1 MNPTD
6 FDYLS
11 ALIKGQ
17 SGLVLTPDK
26 LYLLESRLMPIA
38 RTRGIAGLTE
48 LVAAVRGR
56 ADKQLLNEIVEAM
69 TTNES
74 FFFRDSGMFDRFR
87 DEVLPALI
95 QNRSSSKRLRIW
107 CAAASSGQEPYS
119 IAIILKEAEA
129 ALAGWNIEI
138 IGTDISLEILNRAR
152 SGVYTQ
158 FEVQRGVPT
167 AILLKYFDRDG
178 DNWRIKESL
187 RSMVQYKP
195 FNLLHDLRPMGRF
208 DVIFCRNVLIYFDQ
222 ATKENILDSISR
234 MLASDGVLLLGGAE
248 TVLGLCEAFQ
258 PSPEQRGIYRLTG
271 APASPQP
278 VAPLSSP
285 PAVPPADPGS
295 NSAASVAPASNMTS
309 PAPAD
314 TGTGTSAATGS
325 GPPAMPVA
333 STTTNVG

>member
-6 FDYLS
+6 FEYLS
-11 ALIKGQ
+11 TVIKEQ

-38 RTRGIAGLTE
+38 RARGIAGLTE
-48 LVAAVRGR
+48 LVAALRVS

-95 QNRSSSKRLRIW
+95 QTRSTSKRLRIW

-119 IAIILKEAEA
+119 IAIILKEAAA

-138 IGTDISLEILNRAR
+138 VGTDISLEILNRAR

-167 AILLKYFDRDG
+167 AILLKYFDPDG
-178 DNWRIKESL
+178 DNWQIKESL

-195 FNLLHDLRPMGRF
+195 FNLLHDLRPLGQF
-208 DVIFCRNVLIYFDQ
+208 DAIFCRNVLIYFDQ
-222 ATKENILDSISR
+222 ETKKKILGSISQ
-234 MLASDGVLLLGGAE
+234 MLAPDGVLLLGGAE
-248 TVLGLCEAFQ
+248 TVLGLCDAFQ

-271 APASPQP
+271 APAVTKP
-278 VAPLSSP
+278 VAPPPRP
-285 PAVPPADPGS
+285 PAVAPAAPVS
-295 NSAASVAPASNMTS
+295 NSTASVAPVSSITS
-309 PAPAD
+309 PAPASS
-314 TGTGTSAATGS
+314 GTGTSPATGTS
-325 GPPAMPVA
+325 QPAMPVTP
-333 STTTNVG
+333 TTTNVG